1 MKAKDVLKK
10 YDITRRT
17 LTNWVKR
24 GIIQVEKTPSGRYI
38 YFEKVIKKNDEN
50 L

>member
-38 YFEKVIKKNDEN
+38 YFEKSNSENKKNN
-50 L
+50 